1 MRADDVD
8 LEDLDVWTGPRS
20 SRDEA
25 FTALRT
31 ERPRAWMW
39 ERDLAGNRRTTGY
52 WALTRYEDIVS
63 VSRRDQEFSSA
74 KGPNIADMPP
84 DLTEYLGSI
93 IAMDDPRHARIRK
106 IVSRGFTPRALD
118 KLRADVEAT
127 AADIVS
133 GIAER
138 GGCDFVTEL
147 AAVLPL
153 RVVVDLMGIPRSEEK
168 FILDATNVILG
179 STDPE
184 YVPDQ
189 SPKGVRTALMSAA
202 NSLSDLL
209 RELADDRLR
218 NPRDD
223 LTTVLVA
230 ATGEDNLT
238 PQELASFFILLVGA
252 GNETTR
258 NAISHGLLAL
268 SEHPAQRQA
277 WWEDFEGLAPSAVEE
292 IVRWASPVLHM
303 RRTVTADG
311 VRIGDQ
317 EFAEGDKVVMWYVS
331 ANRDEAVF
339 TDPFAFDLSRRPN
352 EHIGFGAPGAHFCLG
367 AHLARREI
375 TVAFRELARQ
385 LPDIEAVGEPA
396 SLRANFVHGIK
407 HLRAEWTPTGASRP

>member
-20 SRDEA
+20 TRDEA

-133 GIAER
+133 GIAGR
-138 GGCDFVTEL
+138 GSCDFVTEL